1 MAHIVHR
8 KHVQRR
14 LIALR
19 YARRQPFFFGLPGIS
34 PAATEPPV
42 SLHEQIKVYQRHL
55 DRSRWHGYGK
65 KSYKRVYH
73 RRRRLEGR
81 RLEHAALHGCEEL
94 FERVSPE
101 GWRGRIGW
109 DIW

>member
-8 KHVQRR
+8 KHLQRR
-14 LIALR
+14 LISRR
-19 YARRQPFFFGLPGIS
+19 YLRRQPFFFGLPGCH
-34 PAATEPPV
+34 AGATEPPV
-42 SLHEQIKVYQRHL
+42 PVAQQLQVYQRHL

-73 RRRRLEGR
+73 RRRSEAR
-81 RLEHAALHGCEEL
+81 RLEYAALCEQEDR
-94 FERVSPE
+94 FERIAPD

>member
-14 LIALR
+14 LIAHR
-19 YARRQPFFFGLPGIS
+19 YACRQPFFFGLPGCRA
-34 PAATEPPV
+34 AATEPLIP
-42 SLHEQIKVYQRHL
+42 LMEQLQVYQRYL

-73 RRRRLEGR
+73 RRRLEAR
-81 RLEHAALHGCEEL
+81 RLEHASLCEREDL
-94 FERVSPE
+94 FERIAPD
-101 GWRGRIGW
+101 GWRGGIGW